1 MKGAQMH
8 DDVEL
13 ITIPG
18 TWNFDY
24 RYFAGETAS
33 RFFAELKHSRRIM
46 GTRCGKCRRLLV
58 PARTFCEACY
68 VETVSWEPV
77 GEEGTLEVFT
87 IVSATFPGMP
97 PPPFVIGYVTLD
109 GAGTSIANFVR
120 GVDLSDI
127 QAAGRRLL
135 DRPRV
140 RTAFSGEA
148 QGRITDFHFE
158 LLQAPARVGQGNPAR

>member
-1 MKGAQMH
+1 MKGFPMK
-8 DDVEL
+8 DEVEL

-18 TWNFDY
+18 NWNFDY

-87 IVSATFPGMP
+87 IVSAAFPGMP

-109 GAGTSIANFVR
+109 GADTSIANFIK

-127 QAAGRRLL
+127 QAAGSSLL
-135 DRPRV
+135 SRPRV
-140 RTAFSGEA
+140 RTVFRAEGE
-148 QGRITDFHFE
+148 GRITDFHFE
-158 LLQAPARVGQGNPAR
+158 LLPVPARGSRGEPAR